1 MQKFQLYLFDFDG
14 TLFDTLESLYP
25 TFRYGFDA
33 IGVTVTDEEIE
44 EFTHHSLQE
53 AVKMKGLKKE
63 DVPLFAQKII
73 EALDFD
79 EYINFM

>member
-1 MQKFQLYLFDFDG
+1 MKEQEIYVFDFDG

-53 AVKMKGLKKE
+53 AVIMKGLKEE

-73 EALDFD
+73 EALDF
-79 EYINFM
+79 